1 MPSRPGAKGTVKSG
15 GDRPEV
21 SIVRWPLTSLTRPT
35 GPGCPPPAA
44 KTRASTTLEL
54 LRSSTTGMGEAWA
67 GDTLKRRV
75 GGTREP
81 TGRGPLRKAP
91 RVLGKHP
98 AQCRSHHPKPRATVR
113 PPFIFADRYAVN
125 DDYEPSGPAS
135 ERPPIHD

>member
-1 MPSRPGAKGTVKSG
+1 MPSRPGEKETVESG

-21 SIVRWPLTSLTRPT
+21 SIARWPLTSLTRSSH
-35 GPGCPPPAA
+35 PGCPPPAA
-44 KTRASTTLEL
+44 RTRAPATLEL
-54 LRSSTTGMGEAWA
+54 LRSSTAGMDGIRF
-67 GDTLKRRV
+67 GDTPKRCV

-91 RVLGKHP
+91 RGLGKRR
-98 AQCRSHHPKPRATVR
+98 AKCRSHHPEPPATVR

-135 ERPPIHD
+135 GRPPIHD